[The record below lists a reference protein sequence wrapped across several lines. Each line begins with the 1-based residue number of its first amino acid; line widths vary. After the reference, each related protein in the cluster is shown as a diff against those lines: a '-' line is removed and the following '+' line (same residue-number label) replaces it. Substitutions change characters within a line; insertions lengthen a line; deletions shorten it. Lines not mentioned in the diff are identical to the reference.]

1 MQDLNFVL
9 PTSRAIR
16 DSRLQIDSKT
26 LFLPSYITMGE
37 FISKLT
43 LVKGFRPVDDDT
55 RVLLL
60 LKAAD
65 FKSFENLQID
75 RNFFTFTKNSSY
87 IFKFFEELSAER
99 YEIDNLASSD
109 IYAEFEEHIE
119 ILTQLFERYEKL
131 CLEAKVLDKIF
142 LPKLYT
148 FNENYARSLKNVE
161 LKIDGHLTNF
171 EFELLDKAKE
181 YCKIDVIFTTTRF
194 NTKMQSKFADIGIE
208 LEAGY
213 EYKISINENSIIS
226 KDKIVNNKNITC
238 QSFSEKVLQ
247 VAYVKQKVYEYI
259 HKGYNPDKIAVI
271 VPDEKFATMLKSF
284 DNIGNF
290 NFAMGHPFS
299 QSSFYKK
306 LDATLE
312 YIDQDSK
319 ENLARIK
326 RVGEELYAQLH
337 KIIYKKADE
346 VELLNYLIGLKEH
359 ISDTDELK
367 IYEDELYQF
376 NRVISVMSDMSVKS
390 VLSVFMQRLASRSID
405 DVYGGKITVMGVLE
419 SRSIEF
425 DGVIIVDFD
434 DSNVPKRSQKDMFLN
449 TQIREMTNLPT
460 SIDRQNLQK
469 HYYEMLINNSKEV
482 AISYV
487 KSAESSGSRFLK
499 QLGIKEDNKYDEKKV
514 SNILFAKEALKHKVD
529 EKDIVEKYDFRSSP
543 LSASKLKTYLTCKR
557 KFYYKYIEHITSHDI
572 PTDMIEQYE
581 IGNIVHTALNEVY
594 TKKPSYTDVK
604 ELQLDV
610 ERAFDENT
618 DKSSEIE
625 RYFISLQKAK
635 MKEFSAIEVAR
646 FNDGWVVESCEV
658 SKTCEFAGLTLTG
671 QIDRID
677 LRENELYVIDYK
689 TGNFPIYNKNNFTE
703 ATDFQLEFYYLLVKD
718 KAEHI
723 YCAYYDLNKNEL
735 VKEAFLE
742 EKLAVLES
750 NIKDMLAREEINFEK
765 CEDEKNCLFCEYKVM
780 CGRD

>member
-43 LVKGFRPVDDDT
+43 LVKGFKPVDEDT

-87 IFKFFEELSAER
+87 IFKFFEELSAEM
-99 YEIDNLASSD
+99 YDIENLVLND

-119 ILTQLFERYEKL
+119 ILTMLYERYEKL

-148 FNENYARSLKNVE
+148 FNENYVKSLKHVE
-161 LKIDGHLTNF
+161 IKIDGHLTNF
-171 EFELLDKAKE
+171 EFELLSRAQE
-181 YCKIDVIFTTTRF
+181 FCEINIIFTTTRF

-208 LEAGY
+208 LEVGY
-213 EYKISINENSIIS
+213 EYKISINENEIIS
-226 KDKIVNNKNITC
+226 KDKITDNKNITC
-238 QSFSEKVLQ
+238 QSFSEQALQ
-247 VAYVKQKVYEYI
+247 IAYVKQKVYEFI
-259 HKGYNPDKIAVI
+259 NKGYKAENIAVI

-290 NFAMGHPFS
+290 NFAMGHAFS
-299 QSSFYKK
+299 QTLFYKK
-306 LDATLE
+306 LDATIN

-319 ENLARIK
+319 ENLARLK
-326 RVGEELYAQLH
+326 RVGEELYKELH
-337 KIIYKKADE
+337 DIIYKKANE
-346 VELLNYLIGLKEH
+346 VDLLEYLHLLKEY
-359 ISDTDELK
+359 ISDTEALK
-367 IYEDELYQF
+367 IYENELYQF
-376 NRVISVMSDMSVKS
+376 NRVVSVMADMSVKS

-405 DVYGGKITVMGVLE
+405 DVRGGKITVMGVLE

-449 TQIREMTNLPT
+449 TQIREMANLPT

-482 AISYV
+482 AISYIS
-487 KSAESSGSRFLK
+487 SAESSGSRFLK
-499 QLGIKEDNKYDEKKV
+499 QLGIKEESKYDEKEI
-514 SNILFAKEALKHKVD
+514 SNILFTKDKIKTIAV
-529 EKDIVEKYDFRSSP
+529 EKDIIAKYDFKTMP

-557 KFYYKYIEHITSHDI
+557 KFYNKYIEHIMSHEI

-581 IGNIVHTALNEVY
+581 IGNIVHTALYDVY

-604 ELQLDV
+604 ELQSDIEKALD
-610 ERAFDENT
+610 EKI
-618 DKSSEIE
+618 DKNSEIE

-635 MKEFSAIEVAR
+635 MKEFSTLEVER
-646 FNDGWVVESCEV
+646 FVDGWRVKECEK
-658 SKTCEFAGLTLTG
+658 SMTCEFAGMNLIG
-671 QIDRID
+671 QIDRLD
-677 LRENELYVIDYK
+677 ERENELYVIDYK

-723 YCAYYDLNKNEL
+723 HCAYYDLNKNEL

-765 CEDEKNCLFCEYKVM
+765 TEDEKNCLFCEYKVI